1 MVDDAFKLNIDKK
14 YYKEREETAFYPV
27 DGYDDNENM
36 WEKFSVI

>member
-1 MVDDAFKLNIDKK
+1 LTIDKK
-14 YYKEREETAFYPV
+14 YYKDREADSICHV